1 MERANELVAFPLY
14 IKSSSI
20 RINITHSLRHGDRR
34 LSLQLIRVVQGHG
47 ALSSILCRSCNRKRY
62 YQDLSGNEE
71 KLIKN
76 GNLQLM
82 LIAQHL
88 WELILFL
95 IIVVGPIPL
104 SLSLAFEN
112 QKENSNYSFPHFLLV
127 LLTGWSIA
135 QVCTGLI
142 LGSADR
148 LNISAVIIAEIL
160 ICAIGLIP
168 IYTKNHKTFTFSQWQ
183 IPQLNQ
189 PLGKAESLIIVAA
202 AVAGFLLLETLA
214 SKPTTNY
221 DSLWFHLPAIARWY
235 QTHSFTLL
243 DAAGNWIFEQ
253 EQAKV
258 YPYNWHVLSVLCL
271 IPFKE
276 DFLTA
281 FPLLI
286 AWVLEGIAV
295 YLLSVKFGATRI
307 HAMAAASLVLTVPM
321 VLNQVNT
328 IQPDLPLAAI
338 FTVGLYLGL
347 SYHSSRSQS
356 ELSLFLA
363 AAGML
368 AGIKITGI
376 VYAASLLG
384 GLAILEL
391 KRLAVNKQAT
401 PANFI
406 IRHFLKPV
414 LLSGIACCLLLGSFW
429 YARNLLQIN
438 YPVGEVGDIKV
449 PLQPF
454 SLPSPLP
461 GQTPPVQQPSASP
474 LLKIWQS
481 TLAAQFNPSNISHW
495 QTLGLQIIIRL
506 QLPFLAIAFQI
517 LAAPLASVKG
527 KTRIINQNNIILII
541 LLASTGI
548 LYLITPYTSG
558 TAGETMGQ
566 ISPLLGFN
574 LRYGFPFLSVLA
586 IAAASTATLLKTENQ
601 VVLAVVLVS
610 SFFGI
615 TSNTIFDYIKE
626 TSFTG
631 DSIVWG
637 SFLIDYFKSNP
648 VEAINSIG
656 QILAPSWQYILRDS
670 IFYIVS
676 MTLASILLKI
686 NPGLGWLNHLFYL
699 RQKSLYIVII
709 GVFIGLILIGH
720 WREKRDIARTELYRG
735 IYEYIDKNTVADE
748 RIGFFLSSRSY
759 LFYGRNV
766 DRQVLYVPFKAD
778 RLSAWI
784 DNLRQNKI
792 KTVGFGPL
800 SGTNAATRK
809 ALSWL
814 TSAEGPLQPVFG
826 KDFNTEPVLYRFKN

>member
-1 MERANELVAFPLY
+1 M
-14 IKSSSI
+14 
-20 RINITHSLRHGDRR
+20 
-34 LSLQLIRVVQGHG
+34 
-47 ALSSILCRSCNRKRY
+47 
-62 YQDLSGNEE
+62 
-71 KLIKN
+71 

-95 IIVVGPIPL
+95 IIVFGPIPL

-112 QKENSNYSFPHFLLV
+112 QNENKNYSFPHFILV

-135 QVCTGLI
+135 QVCIGLI
-142 LGSADR
+142 LGSAEL

-160 ICAIGLIP
+160 ICAIGLIL
-168 IYTKNHKTFTFSQWQ
+168 IYAKNHTAFTFWQWP
-183 IPQLNQ
+183 IPQIKQ
-189 PLGKAESLIIVAA
+189 PLDQSEYLIIVAT
-202 AVAGFLLLETLA
+202 AVAGVVVLETLA
-214 SKPTTNY
+214 TQPTTNY

-253 EQAKV
+253 EQARV

-276 DFLTA
+276 DFLAA

-295 YLLSVKFGATRI
+295 YLLSVKFGSTRI
-307 HAMAAASLVLTVPM
+307 HGMAAASLVLTVPM
-321 VLNQVNT
+321 MLNQVNT

-363 AAGML
+363 ALGML
-368 AGIKITGI
+368 AGIKITAL

-384 GLAILEL
+384 GLAILEI
-391 KRLAVNKQAT
+391 KRFALNKNSTA
-401 PANFI
+401 ANFR
-406 IRHFLKPV
+406 IRYFIKPV
-414 LLSGIACCLLLGSFW
+414 LLCGIACCLFLGGFW
-429 YARNLLQIN
+429 YARNLLHIN
-438 YPVGEVGDIKV
+438 YPVGYGSEIKI
-449 PLQPF
+449 PLQPVP
-454 SLPSPLP
+454 LPSPVQQP
-461 GQTPPVQQPSASP
+461 TPPVQQPTPPVQQPTPTLPAPPASP
-474 LLKIWQS
+474 LFKIWQS

-506 QLPFLAIAFQI
+506 QLPFMAIALQL
-517 LAAPLASVKG
+517 LAAPLALIEG
-527 KTRIINQNNIILII
+527 KTRIINQNNIILMI
-541 LLASTGI
+541 LLVSTGI

-558 TAGETMGQ
+558 TAGEWRGQ

-586 IAAASTATLLKTENQ
+586 VAAASTATLLKTQNQ
-601 VVLAVVLVS
+601 VVLAVVGVS
-610 SFFGI
+610 PFFGI
-615 TSNTIFDYIKE
+615 TSSKIFDRIKNA
-626 TSFTG
+626 SFTG

-637 SFLIDYFKSNP
+637 SLLIDNFKSNP
-648 VEAINSIG
+648 VEAIKTIWK
-656 QILAPSWQYILRDS
+656 ILAPILQDILRDP
-670 IFYIVS
+670 IFYLLS
-676 MTLASILLKI
+676 MTLAAILWKI
-686 NPGLGWLNHLFYL
+686 NPGYRWLNHLFPTRKKSIYL
-699 RQKSLYIVII
+699 VII
-709 GVFIGLILIGH
+709 GVCIGLIVIGH
-720 WREKRDIARTELYRG
+720 WREKRDIARAEMYGG
-735 IYEYIDKNTVADE
+735 IYEYIDKNTVPDE

-759 LFYGRNV
+759 VFYGKNL
-766 DRQVLYVPFKAD
+766 DRQVLYVPFKVD

-784 DNLRQNKI
+784 DNLREKKI
-792 KTVGFGPL
+792 RTVGFGPL
-800 SGTNAATRK
+800 TPTDAATRK

-814 TSAEGPLQPVFG
+814 TSCQARCNQFSEKILIESGCCIA
-826 KDFNTEPVLYRFKN
+826 

>member
-1 MERANELVAFPLY
+1 
-14 IKSSSI
+14 
-20 RINITHSLRHGDRR
+20 
-34 LSLQLIRVVQGHG
+34 
-47 ALSSILCRSCNRKRY
+47 
-62 YQDLSGNEE
+62 
-71 KLIKN
+71 
-76 GNLQLM
+76 M

-95 IIVVGPIPL
+95 IIVFGPIPL

-112 QKENSNYSFPHFLLV
+112 QNENKNYSFPHFILV

-135 QVCTGLI
+135 QVCIGLI
-142 LGSADR
+142 LGSAER

-160 ICAIGLIP
+160 ICAIGLIL
-168 IYTKNHKTFTFSQWQ
+168 IYAKNHTAFTFSQLP
-183 IPQLNQ
+183 IPRIKQ
-189 PLGKAESLIIVAA
+189 PLGQSEYLIIVAT
-202 AVAGFLLLETLA
+202 AVTGFVLLKTLA
-214 SKPTTNY
+214 TKPTTNF

-235 QTHSFTLL
+235 QTHSFALL

-253 EQAKV
+253 EQARV
-258 YPYNWHVLSVLCL
+258 YPYNWHVLSALCV

-276 DFLTA
+276 DFLAA

-295 YLLSVKFGATRI
+295 YLLSVKFGASRI
-307 HAMAAASLVLTVPM
+307 HGMAAASLVLTVPM
-321 VLNQVNT
+321 MLNQVNT

-363 AAGML
+363 AVGML
-368 AGIKITGI
+368 AGIKITAL
-376 VYAASLLG
+376 VYAAPLLG
-384 GLAILEL
+384 GLAILEI
-391 KRLAVNKQAT
+391 KRFALNKNSTSAH
-401 PANFI
+401 FR
-406 IRHFLKPV
+406 IRHFIKPI
-414 LLSGIACCLLLGSFW
+414 LLCGIACCLFLGSFW
-429 YARNLLQIN
+429 YARNLLHIN
-438 YPVGEVGDIKV
+438 YPVGDASDIKV
-449 PLQPF
+449 PLQPVP
-454 SLPSPLP
+454 LPSPVP
-461 GQTPPVQQPSASP
+461 APTPPVQQPTPPVQQPTPTLPAPPASP
-474 LLKIWQS
+474 LFKIWQS

-506 QLPFLAIAFQI
+506 QLPFMAITLQV
-517 LAAPLASVKG
+517 LAAPLALIEG
-527 KTRIINQNNIILII
+527 KTRIINQNNIILIV

-548 LYLITPYTSG
+548 LYLVTPYTSG
-558 TAGETMGQ
+558 TTGEWSGQ

-586 IAAASTATLLKTENQ
+586 IAAAATATLLKTQNQ

-610 SFFGI
+610 SFLGI
-615 TSNTIFDYIKE
+615 TSNTIFDRIKNA
-626 TSFTG
+626 SFTG

-637 SFLIDYFKSNP
+637 SLLIDNFKSNP

-656 QILAPSWQYILRDS
+656 KILAPIWQDISRDP
-670 IFYIVS
+670 IFSLLS
-676 MTLASILLKI
+676 MTLAAILWKI
-686 NPGLGWLNHLFYL
+686 NPGYRWLNHLFPT
-699 RQKSLYIVII
+699 RKKSIYIVII
-709 GVFIGLILIGH
+709 GVCIGLIVIGH

-735 IYEYIDKNTVADE
+735 IYEYIEKNTVPDE

-759 LFYGRNV
+759 VFYGRNL
-766 DRQVLYVPFKAD
+766 DRQVLYVPFRAD

-792 KTVGFGPL
+792 RTVGFGPL
-800 SGTNAATRK
+800 TQTDAATRK

-814 TSAEGPLQPVFG
+814 TSAQGPLQPVFG
-826 KDFNTEPVLYRFKN
+826 KDFNTEWVLYRLKN

>member
-1 MERANELVAFPLY
+1 MQRAHVFVTFP
-14 IKSSSI
+14 
-20 RINITHSLRHGDRR
+20 
-34 LSLQLIRVVQGHG
+34 
-47 ALSSILCRSCNRKRY
+47 RY
-62 YQDLSGNEE
+62 QTLLGNEE

-112 QKENSNYSFPHFLLV
+112 QKENNNYSFPHFILV

-135 QVCTGLI
+135 QVCIGLI

-148 LNISAVIIAEIL
+148 LNIAAVIIAEIL
-160 ICAIGLIP
+160 ICAIGFILINA
-168 IYTKNHKTFTFSQWQ
+168 KNHKTFTFSQWQ
-183 IPQLNQ
+183 IPQLKQ
-189 PLGKAESLIIVAA
+189 PLGKSESLIIVAT
-202 AVAGFLLLETLA
+202 AVAGVLLLDTLA

-253 EQAKV
+253 EQARV
-258 YPYNWHVLSVLCL
+258 YPYNWHVLSALCVL
-271 IPFKE
+271 PFGE
-276 DFLTA
+276 DFLAA

-295 YLLSVKFGATRI
+295 YLLSLKFGAKRI
-307 HAMAAASLVLTVPM
+307 HGMASASLVLTVPM
-321 VLNQVNT
+321 MLNQVNT
-328 IQPDLPLAAI
+328 LHPDLPLAAI
-338 FTVGLYLGL
+338 FTVGLYFGL
-347 SYHSSRSQS
+347 SYHRSRLQS

-384 GLAILEL
+384 GLAILEI
-391 KRLAVNKQAT
+391 KIFAVNKKSTA
-401 PANFI
+401 ANFRS
-406 IRHFLKPV
+406 RHFLKPV
-414 LLSGIACCLLLGSFW
+414 LLCGIACCLLLGGFW

-438 YPVGEVGDIKV
+438 YPVGEVGDLKI
-449 PLQPF
+449 PLDPV
-454 SLPSPLP
+454 SLPSPVP
-461 GQTPPVQQPSASP
+461 GQTPPVQQPPASP
-474 LLKIWQS
+474 SFHAWQS

-495 QTLGLQIIIRL
+495 QTVGLQIIIRL
-506 QLPFLAIAFQI
+506 QLPFLAIALQV
-517 LAAPLASVKG
+517 LAAPLAFFQG

-558 TAGETMGQ
+558 TVGEVIGQ
-566 ISPLLGFN
+566 LSPILGFN

-586 IAAASTATLLKTENQ
+586 IAAAATATLLKTPNLA
-601 VVLAVVLVS
+601 VVIVVLVS
-610 SFFGI
+610 GLCGI
-615 TSNTIFDYIKE
+615 TSNTSFDYIKNA
-626 TSFTG
+626 SFTG

-637 SFLIDYFKSNP
+637 SLLIDNLKSNP
-648 VEAINSIG
+648 RQAINTIG
-656 QILAPSWQYILRDS
+656 KILGPSWPYILPYPL
-670 IFYIVS
+670 FYLVS
-676 MTLASILLKI
+676 VTLAAIWLKI
-686 NPGLGWLNHLFYL
+686 NPGYRWLNHLFPT
-699 RQKSLYIVII
+699 RKKSIYIVII
-709 GVFIGLILIGH
+709 GVCIGLIVIGH
-720 WREKRDIARTELYRG
+720 WREKRDFARTKLYRG
-735 IYEYIDKNTVADE
+735 IYEYIDKNTIPDE

-759 LFYGRNV
+759 LFYGRNL
-766 DRQVLYVPFKAD
+766 DRQVLYVPFRAD

-792 KTVGFGPL
+792 RTVGFGPL
-800 SGTNAATRK
+800 TETNAATRK

-814 TSAEGPLQPVFG
+814 TSDRGPLQPVFG
-826 KDFNTEPVLYRFKN
+826 KDFNTESVLYRLKS

>member
-1 MERANELVAFPLY
+1 MQRRSRELVAFP
-14 IKSSSI
+14 
-20 RINITHSLRHGDRR
+20 
-34 LSLQLIRVVQGHG
+34 
-47 ALSSILCRSCNRKRY
+47 RY
-62 YQDLSGNEE
+62 QALSGNEE
-71 KLIKN
+71 KLLKN
-76 GNLQLM
+76 GHLQLM

-88 WELILFL
+88 WELSLFL
-95 IIVVGPIPL
+95 IILVSPIPL

-112 QKENSNYSFPHFLLV
+112 QKENNNYSFPHFLLV
-127 LLTGWSIA
+127 LLTGWSMA
-135 QVCTGLI
+135 QVCIGLI

-148 LNISAVIIAEIL
+148 LNIAAVIVAEIL

-168 IYTKNHKTFTFSQWQ
+168 IYTKKHKTFNFSQWQ
-183 IPQLNQ
+183 IPQLKQ
-189 PLGKAESLIIVAA
+189 PLGQSESLIIVAT

-214 SKPTTNY
+214 SKPATNY

-307 HAMAAASLVLTVPM
+307 NAMAAASLVLTVPM

-363 AAGML
+363 ATGML

-391 KRLAVNKQAT
+391 KKFAVNKKST
-401 PANFI
+401 PAKFR

-414 LLSGIACCLLLGSFW
+414 LLCGIACCLLLGGFW

-438 YPVGEVGDIKV
+438 YPVGEIGDIKV
-449 PLQPF
+449 PLDPVP
-454 SLPSPLP
+454 LPSPI
-461 GQTPPVQQPSASP
+461 PPVQQPPASP

-481 TLAAQFNPSNISHW
+481 SLAAQFNPSNISHW
-495 QTLGLQIIIRL
+495 QTVGLQIIIRL
-506 QLPFLAIAFQI
+506 QLPFLAIALQV
-517 LAAPLASVKG
+517 LAAPLALFQG
-527 KTRIINQNNIILII
+527 KTRIINQNNIILIV

-558 TAGETMGQ
+558 TVGELIGQ
-566 ISPLLGFN
+566 LSPILGFN
-574 LRYGFPFLSVLA
+574 LRYGFPFLSILA
-586 IAAASTATLLKTENQ
+586 IAAAATATLLKIPNL
-601 VVLAVVLVS
+601 VVMVVVFFSGL
-610 SFFGI
+610 FGI
-615 TSNTIFDYIKE
+615 TSNTIFDYIKNA
-626 TSFTG
+626 SFTG

-637 SFLIDYFKSNP
+637 SGLIDNFRSNP
-648 VEAINSIG
+648 VEAINSIL
-656 QILAPSWQYILRDS
+656 QILRPIWPDILPYPL
-670 IFYIVS
+670 FYLGSV
-676 MTLASILLKI
+676 TLAAIFLKI
-686 NPGLGWLNHLFYL
+686 NPGLGWLNYLFTTRKKSIYL
-699 RQKSLYIVII
+699 VII
-709 GVFIGLILIGH
+709 GVCIGLIVIGH
-720 WREKRDIARTELYRG
+720 WREKRDFARTELYRG
-735 IYEYIDKNTVADE
+735 IYEYIDKNTVPDE

-759 LFYGRNV
+759 LFYGRNL
-766 DRQVLYVPFKAD
+766 DRKVLYVPFKAD

-792 KTVGFGPL
+792 RTVGFGPL
-800 SGTNAATRK
+800 TETNAATRK

-814 TSAEGPLQPVFG
+814 TSAQGPLQPVFG
-826 KDFNTEPVLYRFKN
+826 KDFNTESVLYRLKN

>member
-1 MERANELVAFPLY
+1 MQPARELVAFP
-14 IKSSSI
+14 
-20 RINITHSLRHGDRR
+20 
-34 LSLQLIRVVQGHG
+34 
-47 ALSSILCRSCNRKRY
+47 RY
-62 YQDLSGNEE
+62 QAVSGNEE

-95 IIVVGPIPL
+95 IILVGSIPL

-112 QKENSNYSFPHFLLV
+112 HKENHNSSFPHFLLV

-135 QVCTGLI
+135 QVCIGLI
-142 LGSADR
+142 LGSAEL
-148 LNISAVIIAEIL
+148 LNLAAVIIAEIM
-160 ICAIGLIP
+160 ICAIGLIL
-168 IYTKNHKTFTFSQWQ
+168 IFTKNHKTFTFSQWS
-183 IPQLNQ
+183 IPQLKQ
-189 PLGKAESLIIVAA
+189 PLSKSESLIIFAT
-202 AVAGFLLLETLA
+202 AVAGFVLLETLA
-214 SKPTTNY
+214 SKPITNY

-253 EQAKV
+253 EQARV
-258 YPYNWHVLSVLCL
+258 YPYNWHVLSALCVL
-271 IPFKE
+271 PFRE
-276 DFLTA
+276 DFLAA

-307 HAMAAASLVLTVPM
+307 HGMAAASLVLTVPM
-321 VLNQVNT
+321 MLNQVNT

-363 AAGML
+363 ATGML

-391 KRLAVNKQAT
+391 KRFAVNKKSP
-401 PANFI
+401 PANFR

-414 LLSGIACCLLLGSFW
+414 LLCGIACCLLLGCFW

-438 YPVGEVGDIKV
+438 YPVGEIGDIKI
-449 PLQPF
+449 PLEPV
-454 SLPSPLP
+454 SLPSPIP
-461 GQTPPVQQPSASP
+461 APIPPVKQPPASP

-481 TLAAQFNPSNISHW
+481 TLAAQFNPSKISHW
-495 QTLGLQIIIRL
+495 QTVGLQIIIRL
-506 QLPFLAIAFQI
+506 QLPFLAIALQV
-517 LAAPLASVKG
+517 LAAPLAFFQG

-558 TAGETMGQ
+558 TAGEVSGQ
-566 ISPLLGFN
+566 LSPILGFN
-574 LRYGFPFLSVLA
+574 LRYGFPFLSVIA
-586 IAAASTATLLKTENQ
+586 IAAAATATLLRTPNLL
-601 VVLAVVLVS
+601 VLAVVLVS
-610 SFFGI
+610 GLFGI
-615 TSNTIFDYIKE
+615 TSNTIFDYIKNA
-626 TSFTG
+626 SFTG

-637 SFLIDYFKSNP
+637 SLLIDNLKSNP
-648 VEAINSIG
+648 REALNTIWK
-656 QILAPSWQYILRDS
+656 ILAPSWQYILPYPL
-670 IFYIVS
+670 FYIVS
-676 MTLASILLKI
+676 VTLAAIFLKI
-686 NPGLGWLNHLFYL
+686 NPGLGWLNHLFPT
-699 RQKSLYIVII
+699 RKKSIYIVII
-709 GVFIGLILIGH
+709 GACIGLIVIGH
-720 WREKRDIARTELYRG
+720 WSEKRDLARTKLYRG
-735 IYEYIDKNTVADE
+735 IYEYIDKNTIPDE
-748 RIGFFLSSRSY
+748 RIGFCLSSRSY
-759 LFYGRNV
+759 LFYGRNL
-766 DRQVLYVPFKAD
+766 DRQVLYVPFRAD

-784 DNLRQNKI
+784 DNLRKNKI
-792 KTVGFGPL
+792 RTVGFGPL
-800 SGTNAATRK
+800 TGTDAATRK

-814 TSAEGPLQPVFG
+814 TSTQGPLQPVFG
-826 KDFNTEPVLYRFKN
+826 KDFNTESVLYRLKKW